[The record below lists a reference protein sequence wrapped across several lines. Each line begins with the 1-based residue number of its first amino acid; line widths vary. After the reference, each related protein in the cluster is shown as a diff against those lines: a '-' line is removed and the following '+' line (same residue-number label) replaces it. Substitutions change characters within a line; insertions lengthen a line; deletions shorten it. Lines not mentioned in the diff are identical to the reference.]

1 MPLWF
6 FLPPG
11 ARLISMTIT
20 IAYCI
25 SFLGNISCKVQ
36 IYSFLFHIRGFLGGK
51 RGNALAVFIY
61 VWGIKSGYN
70 KYWKFIFDINFWKN
84 YIHPLTPYKGLKRGE
99 VKVREEGEVRGK
111 EERNRGLRKMV
122 LPRRLIQ
129 RLQYALKR
137 RLKTE
142 HYSTKFFMKIHQE
155 LRKLGVF

>member
-1 MPLWF
+1 MVKGAMPSPCLF
-6 FLPPG
+6 MYGVSNLGITSIENSF
-11 ARLISMTIT
+11 LIS
-20 IAYCI
+20 
-25 SFLGNISCKVQ
+25 
-36 IYSFLFHIRGFLGGK
+36 
-51 RGNALAVFIY
+51 
-61 VWGIKSGYN
+61 
-70 KYWKFIFDINFWKN
+70 IFEKN